1 MKILDYQ
8 KSNDK
13 KLVKK
18 KVCIVTSNFYP
29 IITNMLIKGALNKL
43 KQSNISK
50 ITIYTVPGTYE
61 IPTVISNLIDRKK
74 KKYVFDGFVA
84 LGCLIKGETPHFEY
98 ICSSVFNSITY
109 LGVKY
114 KIPIGNGILT
124 CNKKK
129 QANQRADPKLGN
141 RGGNAAEAVISFFNL
156 FQSDYEK

>member
-74 KKYVFDGFVA
+74 K
-84 LGCLIKGETPHFEY
+84 
-98 ICSSVFNSITY
+98 NMY
-109 LGVKY
+109 LMD
-114 KIPIGNGILT
+114 L
-124 CNKKK
+124 
-129 QANQRADPKLGN
+129 LH
-141 RGGNAAEAVISFFNL
+141 
-156 FQSDYEK
+156 